1 MRIWWVIMLAVVVGC
16 QDKSTTTNLAEI
28 EATIDSIKS
37 VYAPDKRVALV
48 DFEIAIKD
56 GRYVIE
62 GETNIEESLI
72 ALTTV
77 LEKQDIDFNNKV
89 NLLPDSS
96 INGQVYGV
104 INNSVGN
111 LRSKPGHSS
120 ELATQATLGMPLNVL
135 KKEGEWYL
143 VQTPD
148 DYIAWID
155 HGGLQLMDS
164 STFQSWQNAN
174 KLIYEQVYG
183 TAYANADRK
192 EVVSDLVMGNVLK
205 LVDST
210 LTHYI
215 VEYPDK
221 RVGYINKVEALPF
234 NHWQQGLTSSPQSLK
249 EVAFR
254 LFGAPY
260 LWGGTSAKGMDCSG
274 FTKTIYLMNGKII
287 PRDAS
292 QQVHAGKLIDETKD
306 WDKLAVGDLLFF
318 GRPQTDST
326 RERVVHVGMWVGDN
340 KFIHASQRVRISSVD
355 PEAQEYDEFNVNR
368 YLRTKR
374 YLGALEGN
382 IIDLAQSKVF

>member
-1 MRIWWVIMLAVVVGC
+1 MRIWWVIALTLLVGC
-16 QDKSTTTNLAEI
+16 REESSKTSLTDI
-28 EATIDSIKS
+28 EAAIDSIKS

-48 DFEIAIKD
+48 DFKPAMKD
-56 GRYVIE
+56 GRRVIE
-62 GETNIEESLI
+62 GETNIKESLI
-72 ALTTV
+72 ALTAA
-77 LEKQDIDFNNKV
+77 LEKQGIDFNINV

-96 INGQVYGV
+96 LNGQVYGV

-164 STFQSWQNAN
+164 STFLSWQNAE

-183 TAYANADRK
+183 MSYADATQNDM
-192 EVVSDLVMGNVLK
+192 VSDLVMGNVLK

-210 LTHYI
+210 VRHYI

-221 RVGYINKVEALPF
+221 RVSYVNKVEASPF
-234 NHWQQGLTSSPQSLK
+234 NHWQQGLTSSPESLK

-254 LFGAPY
+254 LFGTPY

-292 QQVHAGKLIDETKD
+292 QQVHAGTLIDDAKD
-306 WDKLAVGDLLFF
+306 WEKLAVGDLLFF
-318 GRPQTDST
+318 GRSQTDST
-326 RERVVHVGMWVGDN
+326 SERVVHVGMWVGDN

-355 PEAQEYDEFNVNR
+355 PEAPEYDEFNVNR

-374 YLGALEGN
+374 YLGAHEGN
-382 IIDLAQSKVF
+382 IIDLAQTNVF